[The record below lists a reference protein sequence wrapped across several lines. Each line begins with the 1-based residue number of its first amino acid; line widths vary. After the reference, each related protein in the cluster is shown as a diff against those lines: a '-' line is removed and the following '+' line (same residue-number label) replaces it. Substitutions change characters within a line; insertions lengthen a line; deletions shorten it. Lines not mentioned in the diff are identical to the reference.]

1 MLISVDNSR
10 TCVALDF
17 AEGRAAILGT
27 QYAGEMKKGLFST
40 MHYLMPDQGVLSLH
54 SSATEGKDGD
64 VTLMFGLSG
73 TGKTTLSH
81 DPHRSLI
88 GDDETLWT

>member
-1 MLISVDNSR
+1 
-10 TCVALDF
+10 
-17 AEGRAAILGT
+17 
-27 QYAGEMKKGLFST
+27 MKKGLFSL
-40 MHYLMPDQGVLSLH
+40 MHYEMPNHGVLSLH

-64 VTLMFGLSG
+64 VTLMLGLSG

-81 DPHRSLI
+81 DPNRSLI